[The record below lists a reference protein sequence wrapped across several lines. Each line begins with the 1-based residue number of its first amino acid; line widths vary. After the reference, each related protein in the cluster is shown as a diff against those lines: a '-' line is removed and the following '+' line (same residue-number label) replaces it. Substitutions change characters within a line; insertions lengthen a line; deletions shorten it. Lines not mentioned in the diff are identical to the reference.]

1 MSCFF
6 FVFFID
12 EIDRLRRQE
21 DILTPDAIRD
31 YLIQIKE
38 RDYNSYENRVYLINV
53 FLYKIIV
60 YKDGRIVA
68 MLNTTGD
75 EGPTKLESMVRALVG
90 QDHHIYTIKRV
101 RMSRSFFNFFNN
113 VRHTRSHVKSNDY

>member
-1 MSCFF
+1 M
-6 FVFFID
+6 
-12 EIDRLRRQE
+12 
-21 DILTPDAIRD
+21 IRD

-75 EGPTKLESMVRALVG
+75 EGPTKLESMISALVG
-90 QDHHIYTIKRV
+90 HDRHKYTIKRV
-101 RMSRSFFNFFNN
+101 RMSRSFLIFLTMLG
-113 VRHTRSHVKSNDY
+113 TRVHI